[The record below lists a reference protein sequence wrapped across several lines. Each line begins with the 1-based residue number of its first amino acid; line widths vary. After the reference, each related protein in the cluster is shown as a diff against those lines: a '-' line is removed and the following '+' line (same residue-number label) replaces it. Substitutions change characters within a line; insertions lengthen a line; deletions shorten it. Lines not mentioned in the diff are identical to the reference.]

1 MQNLALSGKLLFIF
15 SALSFKQNNGEI
27 RVVTGLEKIEPK
39 TKIMAQVIKK
49 LSFDSKKRKYGV
61 ILDVY
66 CELDT
71 QMISLK
77 HSGGE
82 RDIPSN
88 SILLRPANLL
98 EKSTKFKRLKK
109 LSQIVDD

>member
-1 MQNLALSGKLLFIF
+1 MIHPGNILNTFNFYEYLESDY
-15 SALSFKQNNGEI
+15 
-27 RVVTGLEKIEPK
+27 VVIDEED
-39 TKIMAQVIKK
+39 
-49 LSFDSKKRKYGV
+49 FDSKKRKYGV